1 MVLWFCSFPLV
12 CTLSPGDSLHG
23 LPYLWDLHPIPS
35 PGMLLHILMGLKYLW
50 KGRFPF
56 LVDLSTCLSP
66 TAYFSPQYFL
76 SSSQLPWDIS
86 LISGLSM
93 DSSSSMPFRSCP
105 CSSFDSYTDLP
116 TPISLRIPDW
126 PPLCVSCQPA
136 WAALSTRPPL
146 HHSPHVPSRL
156 CTSEHCSPFSS
167 ASPAQPP
174 AIFQM
179 AAWSFPIISSGT
191 HPQFLWNPWHLLVPL
206 LGYKYPYS
214 C

>member
-146 HHSPHVPSRL
+146 HHSPHVPSF
-156 CTSEHCSPFSS
+156 EHCSPFSS
-167 ASPAQPP
+167 APPAQPP

-179 AAWSFPIISSGT
+179 LTLHEAFP
-191 HPQFLWNPWHLLVPL
+191 
-206 LGYKYPYS
+206 
-214 C
+214 